1 MRETSNWSLNYETII
16 NLVLEKNIIDKLF
29 IKEKGPTKI
38 RDSDVNTMIN
48 HPKIK

>member
-29 IKEKGPTKI
+29 IKEKDPQRSEIQT
-38 RDSDVNTMIN
+38 
-48 HPKIK
+48 